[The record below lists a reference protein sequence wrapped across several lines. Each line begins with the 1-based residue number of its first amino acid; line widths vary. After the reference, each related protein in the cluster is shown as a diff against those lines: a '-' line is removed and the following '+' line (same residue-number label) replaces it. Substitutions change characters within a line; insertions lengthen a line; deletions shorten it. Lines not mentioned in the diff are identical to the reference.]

1 MGVGARCTLMAPQL
15 FMNQTARFLL
25 NIVPDRT
32 KKPTRE
38 ESAHDT
44 EDYLST
50 SARRHTMRF
59 HEFATPARPV
69 LKISQQAQASASA
82 SANTLATPLPQN
94 TVPTAAAPA
103 EPIRVYPRQ
112 WQRAWLQKYLAAKMA
127 RSAQTIK
134 PTADDLAIASIRYGE
149 AQRQADQ
156 EYERRT
162 GVAANPDR
170 RAKRDQ

>member
-1 MGVGARCTLMAPQL
+1 
-15 FMNQTARFLL
+15 
-25 NIVPDRT
+25 
-32 KKPTRE
+32 
-38 ESAHDT
+38 
-44 EDYLST
+44 
-50 SARRHTMRF
+50 MRF

-82 SANTLATPLPQN
+82 NAPATPLPTN
-94 TVPTAAAPA
+94 TPPTAVPA

-112 WQRAWLQKYLAAKMA
+112 WQRAWLQKYLAAQMA

-149 AQRQADQ
+149 AQRAADL
-156 EYERRT
+156 EYERT
-162 GVAANPDR
+162 HGVPSDPDR